1 MKDIYSLSF
10 IIFIIIGFDTM
21 TLSGQIQKIYAP
33 NADSTCFF
41 GGYVGVDEE
50 KILISGDDCPVYY
63 DDGYDSTLL
72 CFYVKENNIWKYSS
86 TEKIRGSGFNQGVFG
101 NYIIRLD
108 NNYLCYVQFLDKKDI
123 SDTLFLKKK
132 ENGSYITKLKILL
145 AGDSRNSLVGMCM
158 YDDWFMYRISSY
170 GVNDTITFKDYFY
183 RLNSGGWELTD
194 SLNCKSYQNG
204 NIGIPST
211 QKFHMTDKYLII
223 GDIGYF
229 YKGVDSD
236 RGQNNGKVDVYAKHD
251 NDKWSHFQLINHLEV
266 FDRGNFFGMGTE
278 ISSDNQF
285 LFIGAHYS
293 IDKIP
298 KVYVY
303 KLGVNGFD
311 LFQTLTETEAGLFY
325 GNSLSL
331 EKGVL
336 LVGSYGSNKSG
347 MIFQYEFDGNK
358 WVRKAK
364 IQPQNNTDF
373 DLFGVNI
380 DQMGETVVA
389 GASYDLTYQ
398 EYNGAAYIFQ
408 IPARDT
414 LRAEICQGQSY
425 TFNDTVIY
433 DEGHYTD
440 TLLAS
445 YGVDSVVQ
453 LYLTVHPEGRVDIDT
468 VLCEKGDMLQV
479 GDSILTEVGTY
490 EIRLKDIFGCDSI
503 VTVHLDYE
511 SLEVVDSITADYGCE
526 NGKIDLIL
534 QNVNNP
540 PYAFSWSG
548 GETME
553 DISGLSSG
561 VYSVKITDKSGCE
574 YQYEYTV
581 DDSIAYLIPNAFFP
595 SGQEELNKT
604 FRIYQAKEVNILTT
618 EIYDR
623 WGEKVFNGGQNEY
636 WDGTYQGK
644 MQSPGVYLY
653 RIVMDS
659 PCGEEVKTG
668 QVMLLR

>member
-1 MKDIYSLSF
+1 MEKEIFILKTKQIIN
-10 IIFIIIGFDTM
+10 IIFFIFFSIRADAQII
-21 TLSGQIQKIYAP
+21 KIFSP
-33 NADSTCFF
+33 NAESNYYF
-41 GGYVGVDEE
+41 GSYVGIDNGKIAILEE
-50 KILISGDDCPVYY
+50 QNKWNSEY
-63 DDGYDSTLL
+63 
-72 CFYVKENNIWKYSS
+72 NIIHLY
-86 TEKIRGSGFNQGVFG
+86 EKKASKLDYMFGEKTKLYMDVGFNLGG
-101 NYIIRLD
+101 GGSSIRLEQGIVIEHFPYST
-108 NNYLCYVQFLDKKDI
+108 NASFP
-123 SDTLFLKKK
+123 DTLFFKKPLKDKL
-132 ENGSYITKLKILL
+132 ETQSSYLFH
-145 AGDSRNSLVGMCM
+145 S
-158 YDDWFMYRISSY
+158 YDGFSNFCIKNDWLMYRIK
-170 GVNDTITFKDYFY
+170 GVIH
-183 RLNSGGWELTD
+183 G
-194 SLNCKSYQNG
+194 KSYQKDCF
-204 NIGIPST
+204 IKKI
-211 QKFHMTDKYLII
+211 
-223 GDIGYF
+223 
-229 YKGVDSD
+229 
-236 RGQNNGKVDVYAKHD
+236 
-251 NDKWSHFQLINHLEV
+251 NDKWVIQDSFKYWSTEDDFYIVGSSNEFQMTNRFVIAADGFYGKKGMGKV
-266 FDRGNFFGMGTE
+266 FIYEKIGEHWRLFQEIFHPESSGDKGDFFGYNTE
-278 ISSDNQF
+278 ISEDNQF

-293 IDKIP
+293 TDKIP

-303 KLGVNGFD
+303 KLAEDSFK
-311 LFQTLTETEAGLFY
+311 LYQILTEPDFTGHEFY
-325 GNSLSL
+325 GTGISIEN
-331 EKGVL
+331 GVL
-336 LVGSYGSNKSG
+336 LFGRYSFKKRG
-347 MIFQYEFDGNK
+347 MIYQYYYNGNK
-358 WVRKAK
+358 WMKKAE
-364 IQPQNNTDF
+364 IQPELGLERDA
-373 DLFGVNI
+373 FGVSI
-380 DQMGETVVA
+380 DQEGETVVV
-389 GASYDLTYQ
+389 GAYLDSTFHFYP
-398 EYNGAAYIFQ
+398 NGAAYIFQ

-453 LYLTVHPEGRVDIDT
+453 LYLTVHPEARVEIDT

-479 GDSILTEVGTY
+479 GDSILTEAGVY
-490 EIRLKDIFGCDSI
+490 EIRLKDMFGCDSI

-511 SLEVVDSITADYGCE
+511 SLEVADSITADYGCE

-534 QNVNNP
+534 QNANNP

-548 GETME
+548 GERTE

-561 VYSVKITDKSGCE
+561 VYTVKIMDKSGCE

-604 FRIYQAKEVNILTT
+604 FRIYQAKDVDVLST

-623 WGEKVFNGGQNEY
+623 WGEKIFNVGQNEY

-653 RIVMDS
+653 RIVIDS